1 MTEMRNEGISYAV
14 LVVLLLSCSAPLLAQ
29 PNNSPNAGNKDTRAR
44 ESLAPT
50 RIVWV
55 AGEDAIENLDGL
67 LVPGNGQAD
76 LVGKNLTIIRGGE
89 QNPVF
94 IVDFGKEIHGD
105 IQLVTGMFKGN
116 EPIRVR
122 ITLGESVSEAM
133 SSINDQD
140 STATNDHAMREFD
153 LALPWLGRIEVGNSG
168 FRFAK
173 IELLDK
179 DRTLKL
185 KEFSAISI
193 YRDIPYLGS
202 FRSNDERLNEIW
214 QTGAYTVHLNMQD
227 YLWDGI
233 KRDQLV
239 WVGDMHPEVMT
250 IKSVFGN
257 NEVVPKSLDF
267 IQGITELPEWMNGL
281 SSYSIWWVLIQHEW
295 YKGYGDL
302 TYLQKHQAY
311 LFDLLDLLATK
322 IDESGKETLDGRF
335 LDWPTKGNEEAVHA
349 GLQGLMAMAFQA
361 GIELTEILDEPH
373 RRPTYEQALAR
384 LKKHVPDPNGNK
396 SAAAL
401 LSLSGLMDAREVNE
415 KWLSKDPLKGI
426 STFYGYY
433 VLQARAKA
441 GDYRG
446 AMDVIRHYWGAML
459 DLGATTFWE
468 DFNIDWAEYSG
479 RIDEIPSSDK
489 KDIHADFGDHVYVGY
504 RHSLCHGW
512 ASGPTAWL
520 TEHVL
525 GISVVD
531 NGSAVKITPNLGD
544 LTWVEGS
551 FPTKYGVLHVRHE
564 KNKDGSISSEIQKPD
579 GLIVQ

>member
-1 MTEMRNEGISYAV
+1 MMKYGAYC
-14 LVVLLLSCSAPLLAQ
+14 LFLLALGAPVLAQ
-29 PNNSPNAGNKDTRAR
+29 SNNAPNAGYKDTRAR
-44 ESLAPT
+44 EYLTPS

-55 AGEDAIENLDGL
+55 SGEDAIENLDGL
-67 LVPGNGQAD
+67 LLPGNGQAD
-76 LVGKNLTIIRGGE
+76 LVGNNLTTIRGAE
-89 QNPVF
+89 QNPAF
-94 IVDFGKEIHGD
+94 IVDFGKEIHGGV
-105 IQLVTGMFKGN
+105 QLVTGMFDGN
-116 EPIRVR
+116 EPIHVG

-133 SSINDQD
+133 SSVKDPD

-168 FRFAK
+168 FRFAR

-179 DRTLKL
+179 DRILKL
-185 KEFSAISI
+185 KEFNAISI

-202 FRSNDERLNEIW
+202 FKSNDERLNEIW
-214 QTGAYTVHLNMQD
+214 RTGAYTVHLNMQD

-267 IQGITELPEWMNGL
+267 IRGITELPEWMNGL

-295 YKGYGDL
+295 YKGYGNL
-302 TYLQKHQAY
+302 TYLQKHQDY
-311 LFDLLDLLATK
+311 IFDLLDLLATK
-322 IDESGKETLDGRF
+322 IDENGKETLDGRF
-335 LDWPTKGNEEAVHA
+335 LDWPTRGDEAAVHA
-349 GLQGLMAMAFQA
+349 GLQGLMAMAFQT
-361 GIELTEILDEPH
+361 GIELTEILDEPS
-373 RRPTYEQALAR
+373 RRPTYEEALTR
-384 LKKHVPDPNGNK
+384 LKKHVPDSNGSK

-401 LSLSGLMDAREVNE
+401 LSLSGLMDAQEVNE
-415 KWLSKDPLKGI
+415 KWLAKDPLKGI

-441 GDYRG
+441 GDYQG
-446 AMDVIRHYWGAML
+446 ALDVIRQYWGAML

-468 DFNIDWAEYSG
+468 DFDIAWAKNAS
-479 RIDEIPSSDK
+479 RIDEVPTPDK
-489 KDIHADFGDHVYVGY
+489 DDVHADFGNHVYVGY

-531 NGSAVKITPNLGD
+531 NGNAVKIAPNLGD

-551 FPTKYGVLHVRHE
+551 FPTKFGVLHVRHE
-564 KNKDGSISSEIQKPD
+564 KNEDGSISTEIQNPA

>member
-1 MTEMRNEGISYAV
+1 MLITVNQRKYTA
-14 LVVLLLSCSAPLLAQ
+14 LLVLLLVLSVPVLAQ
-29 PNNSPNAGNKDTRAR
+29 FNSFPDKGYKDTRAR
-44 ESLAPT
+44 EYLSPT
-50 RIVWV
+50 RIVWLT
-55 AGEDAIENLDGL
+55 GENTIENLDGL

-76 LVGKNLTIIRGGE
+76 LVGKDLTIIRGAE
-89 QNPVF
+89 QNPAFVL
-94 IVDFGKEIHGD
+94 DFGREIHGG
-105 IQLVTGMFKGN
+105 IQLVTGMFEGK
-116 EPIRVR
+116 EPIHVG

-133 SSINDQD
+133 SSVKDQD
-140 STATNDHAMREFD
+140 STATNDHVMREFD
-153 LALPWLGRIEVGNSG
+153 LALPWLGKIEVGNSG

-179 DRTLKL
+179 DRTLEL
-185 KEFSAISI
+185 KEVNAISI

-202 FRSNDERLNEIW
+202 FKSSDERLNQIW
-214 QTGAYTVHLNMQD
+214 LTGAYTVHLNMQD

-267 IQGITELPEWMNGL
+267 IQGITELPEWMNTL
-281 SSYSIWWVLIQHEW
+281 SSYSIWWLLIQHEW

-302 TYLQKHQAY
+302 AYLQKHRAY
-311 LFDLLDLLATK
+311 IFDLLDLLATN
-322 IDESGKETLDGRF
+322 IDETGKETLDGRF

-349 GLQGLMAMAFQA
+349 GLQGLMALVFQT
-361 GIELTEILDEPH
+361 GIELTVILDEPG
-373 RRPTYEQALAR
+373 RRPNYEEVLAR
-384 LKKHVPDPNGNK
+384 LKKHVPDPNGSK

-401 LSLSGLMDAREVNE
+401 LSLSGLMDASEVNE

-441 GDYRG
+441 GDYVD

-468 DFNIDWAEYSG
+468 DFNLDWAENAG
-479 RIDEIPSSDK
+479 RIDEIPTPDK
-489 KDIHADFGDHVYVGY
+489 KDVHADFGAHVYVGY

-525 GISVVD
+525 GVSVGD
-531 NGSAVKITPNLGD
+531 NGNAVKIDPNLGD

-551 FPTKYGVLHVRHE
+551 FPTRHGVLHVRHQ
-564 KNKDGSISSEIQKPD
+564 KNEDGSISTEIQKPD
-579 GLIVQ
+579 GLTVH